1 MSESD
6 NEKSDHGEVLARP
19 GLRISWAWL
28 FPILAAL
35 AAGWLFWSEWKSQGP
50 EVEIEFASAPGIEPG
65 KTNLVYRGVVAGTVQ
80 RIHLD
85 DQLKKVVV
93 TVRLKAFAA
102 GLAREGTLFW
112 IDQPVIGLG
121 RTSGIESLIQG
132 NSLNARMGS
141 GPPARHFTG
150 SEVVPLS
157 QIDEPG
163 LILKLKSA
171 NVPFLD
177 RGSPIYH
184 KGVMI
189 GAVRGKELTASH
201 EPVLNIMIEKPFVG
215 LVRSNSRFWLLPAA
229 SAKLGSGMM
238 QIDLAGLKALLLG
251 AITMDSFEE
260 TGGPVKEG
268 DTFELSANE
277 FAARADSPPVRVTF
291 DDALGLRPGITELRF
306 RGLPVGLVESV
317 RADVSTGT
325 VEATVRLAAGY
336 ESLRGEGAAFT
347 LVRPRVSLE
356 GISGIE
362 TLIAGIYI
370 DCIPG
375 DAARPL
381 ERFAGS
387 TATDVEAHGQGLT
400 VTLHAKEIPTIDAGA
415 PVLLRG
421 IVVGKVKEKSFDKN
435 NEPSL
440 TLVIRQE
447 FARTLTANAKF
458 WRVPATSVEAGP
470 EGLSVGVASLQS
482 LWKGGV
488 AFDVFGAPGEPVKEG
503 ARFELFASEA
513 SALDQGLTV
522 TLHAKEIP
530 TIDAGAPVLLRG
542 IIVGKV
548 KAKSF
553 GKNNEPSLTLVI
565 RQEFA
570 RTLTANAKFWRV
582 PAATVEAGPGV
593 LNVGVSALQA
603 LWKGGVAFDV
613 FGAPGDPAS
622 DGARFELFANE
633 RTARAGSPPVR
644 IDFANGQGILAGQTQ
659 LRYLGVPVGLV
670 EDVKPAGG
678 KVHVTARL
686 NPGYDSLRRRGS
698 TFTLVRP
705 SISLQGVS
713 GLETLVSGVFIECV
727 PGPQGPPA
735 DQFRGLTIEGSDS
748 AESGFQIVIRSA
760 STSVEAGAPVLYRGV
775 QVGRIVSKTLAPDGR
790 SADLTASVDRPHAAL
805 LRQNTKFWDA
815 GGVRASLGFL
825 GIKVR
830 TGSLQSLALGGIE
843 FGTPESKIPS
853 PPVRQGHV
861 FLLSDSPPKNW
872 PAPK

>member
-1 MSESD
+1 MSESN
-6 NEKSDHGEVLARP
+6 NEKTDHGEVVARP
-19 GLRISWAWL
+19 GFRISWAWL

-50 EVEIEFASAPGIEPG
+50 EIQIEFAAAPGIEPG

-80 RIHLD
+80 GIHLD

-93 TVRLKAFAA
+93 SVRLKAFA
-102 GLAREGTLFW
+102 GELAREGTLFW

-189 GAVRGKELTASH
+189 GAVRGKELTPSH

-215 LVRSNSRFWLLPAA
+215 LVNSNSRFWLLPAA

-251 AITMDSFEE
+251 AITMDSFGRL
-260 TGGPVKEG
+260 GGPVKVG
-268 DTFELSANE
+268 DTFDLCANE

-317 RADVSTGT
+317 SADVLTGT
-325 VEATVRLAAGY
+325 VEATIRLAAGY
-336 ESLRGEGAAFT
+336 ESLRGEGATFT

-370 DCIPG
+370 DCAPG
-375 DAARPL
+375 DASHPAD
-381 ERFAGS
+381 RFVGS
-387 TATDVEAHGQGLT
+387 TATDAEA
-400 VTLHAKEIPTIDAGA
+400 
-415 PVLLRG
+415 R
-421 IVVGKVKEKSFDKN
+421 
-435 NEPSL
+435 
-440 TLVIRQE
+440 
-447 FARTLTANAKF
+447 
-458 WRVPATSVEAGP
+458 
-470 EGLSVGVASLQS
+470 
-482 LWKGGV
+482 
-488 AFDVFGAPGEPVKEG
+488 
-503 ARFELFASEA
+503 
-513 SALDQGLTV
+513 DQGLTV

-530 TIDAGAPVLLRG
+530 MIDAGAPVLLRG

-548 KAKSF
+548 KEKAF
-553 GKNNEPSLTLVI
+553 DKNSEPTLTLVI

-570 RTLTANAKFWRV
+570 RTLTTNAKFWRV
-582 PAATVEAGPGV
+582 PATSVEAGPGV
-593 LNVGVSALQA
+593 LNIEVSALQA

-613 FGAPGDPAS
+613 FGAPGEPAK
-622 DGARFELFANE
+622 DGARFELFDNE
-633 RTARAGSPPVR
+633 RTARAGSPPIR
-644 IDFANGQGILAGQTQ
+644 IDFPNGQGLLAGQTQ

-670 EDVKPAGG
+670 EDVKPADGN
-678 KVHVTARL
+678 VLVTARL
-686 NPGYDSLRRRGS
+686 NSGYDSLRRKGS

-713 GLETLVSGVFIECV
+713 GLETLVSGDYIDCV
-727 PGPQGPPA
+727 PGPRGPLADRFHGRSLQGSES
-735 DQFRGLTIEGSDS
+735 EG
-748 AESGFQIVIRSA
+748 SGFQVVVQAA

-775 QVGRIVSKTLAPDGR
+775 QVGKVVRKTLAPHGR
-790 SADLTASVDRPHAAL
+790 SADLIASISPSHAAL
-805 LRQNTKFWDA
+805 LRRNTKFWEA

-843 FGTPESKIPS
+843 FGTPVSKAPS
-853 PPVRQGHV
+853 GQVRPGHV
-861 FLLSDSPPKNW
+861 FQLGDAPPKDW
-872 PAPK
+872 PTTK

>member
-1 MSESD
+1 MNESD
-6 NEKSDHGEVLARP
+6 NEKTDHGEVVARP

-50 EVEIEFASAPGIEPG
+50 EIEIELAAAPGIEPG
-65 KTNLVYRGVVAGTVQ
+65 KTNLIYRGVVAGTVKE
-80 RIHLD
+80 IHLD

-93 TVRLKAFAA
+93 SVRLKAFAA
-102 GLAREGTLFW
+102 ELAREGTLFW

-132 NSLNARMGS
+132 NSLKARMGS

-189 GAVRGKELTASH
+189 GAVRGKELTPSH
-201 EPVLNIMIEKPFVG
+201 EPVLSIMIEKPFVG
-215 LVRSNSRFWLLPAA
+215 LLGSNSRFWLLPAA

-251 AITMDSFEE
+251 AITVDCF
-260 TGGPVKEG
+260 GGPAGPVNEG
-268 DTFELSANE
+268 DTFELCANE
-277 FAARADSPPVRVTF
+277 FAARAAGSPIRVTF

-306 RGLPVGLVESV
+306 RGLAVGLVESV
-317 RADVSTGT
+317 HADVSAGT
-325 VEATVRLAAGY
+325 VEATVRLTDGY
-336 ESLRGEGAAFT
+336 ESLSGEGATFT

-370 DCIPG
+370 DCAPG
-375 DAARPL
+375 DTTRPAD
-381 ERFAGS
+381 RFVGS
-387 TATDVEAHGQGLT
+387 TAAAADAHEQGLT
-400 VTLHAKEIPTIDAGA
+400 VSLHAKEIPTIDAGA

-421 IVVGKVKEKSFDKN
+421 IVVGKIKEKSFDKN

-447 FARTLTANAKF
+447 FARML
-458 WRVPATSVEAGP
+458 AG
-470 EGLSVGVASLQS
+470 
-482 LWKGGV
+482 
-488 AFDVFGAPGEPVKEG
+488 
-503 ARFELFASEA
+503 
-513 SALDQGLTV
+513 
-522 TLHAKEIP
+522 
-530 TIDAGAPVLLRG
+530 
-542 IIVGKV
+542 
-548 KAKSF
+548 
-553 GKNNEPSLTLVI
+553 
-565 RQEFA
+565 
-570 RTLTANAKFWRV
+570 NAKFWRV
-582 PAATVEAGPGV
+582 PAASVEAGPGV
-593 LNVGVSALQA
+593 LNVGVSSLQA

-613 FGAPGDPAS
+613 FGAPDEPAG

-633 RTARAGSPPVR
+633 RTARAGSPPIR
-644 IDFANGQGILAGQTQ
+644 IDFPNGQGLLSGQTQ

-670 EDVKPAGG
+670 EAVKPTDG
-678 KVHVTARL
+678 KVEVTARL
-686 NPGYDSLRRRGS
+686 NPGYDLLRRKGS
-698 TFTLVRP
+698 EFSLVRP
-705 SISLQGVS
+705 SISLQGIS
-713 GLETLVSGVFIECV
+713 GLETLVSGVYIECV

-735 DQFRGLTIEGSDS
+735 DRFHGRSIQAAEAR
-748 AESGFQIVIRSA
+748 ESGFQVVVQAA

-775 QVGRIVSKTLAPDGR
+775 QVGKVVRKTLASDGR
-790 SADLTASVDRPHAAL
+790 SADLIASVDRAHAAL
-805 LRQNTKFWDA
+805 LCENTRFWDA

-825 GIKVR
+825 AIKVR

-853 PPVRQGHV
+853 NQVRPGHV
-861 FLLSDSPPKNW
+861 FKLGDSPPKDW